1 MTKMKAQHIYL
12 FRVPANK
19 EGEEFISQFKKVL
32 NSDTYKVRRMY
43 TGKRPKGTN
52 QGATRKENADS
63 IRVYIDTRVPRQSPY
78 LYDDIKRTSE
88 LQTVAKYHTLAKA
101 LREVVSH
108 GKDWNT
114 LPRYERGG

>member
-1 MTKMKAQHIYL
+1 MKKVKAQHIYL

-63 IRVYIDTRVPRQSPY
+63 IRVYIDEKAPRQTWDWFRYEALKRASNK
-78 LYDDIKRTSE
+78 YDVLVE
-88 LQTVAKYHTLAKA
+88 A

-108 GKDWNT
+108 GK
-114 LPRYERGG
+114 GG